1 MAGAFA
7 ASLGAIAMV
16 TVILRGALAGE
27 AAVDCIFASIGAL
40 LIFSAIGWLS
50 GSTMD
55 YLVRQDIESMYRR
68 RVDLYQKE
76 FEARAADKLKRE
88 QLRQ

>member
-27 AAVDCIFASIGAL
+27 AAVDCIFASVGAL
-40 LIFSAIGWLS
+40 LAFAAFGWCL
-50 GSTMD
+50 GAAMD
-55 YLVRQDIESMYRR
+55 YLIRQDLEIRYRR
-68 RVDLYQKE
+68 RVELYRKE
-76 FEARAADKLKRE
+76 FEARFAEPTNSRTP
-88 QLRQ
+88 RR